1 MEHAQTGIQLAQS
14 GRRAEALEL
23 LRRAAQHPTT
33 AANPEVWLWLAHLTP
48 DMQEYR
54 HCVTQAL
61 LLSPTHPIAGQM
73 QHALQPV
80 PYQPYPPPMTDSA
93 PIPILEPIPI
103 AQAQPIP
110 NRRRRRLRL
119 MVLII
124 LSMAGLAAALIIRQA
139 ADERQKASI
148 PTIRTLSITTNDH
161 TFRVDVPQSWL
172 VADRDDPVWQNTR
185 QAINARWPELTV
197 WDTIAVDVT
206 AITVEVTGAVQPPLT
221 VIETDLTAIA
231 RDQNNPLRLQWIR
244 VASVSDTACAGMRVY
259 AEEQESQLQRTLQ
272 NNIVGT
278 EVRET
283 NPDYC
288 IFVVHYRGQSPLS
301 QETEDIFVLHIPID
315 ATTLAEWHLTVRD
328 KAYPS
333 YRVTIERVLSSIQVV
348 E

>member
-14 GRRAEALEL
+14 GHRAEALEM
-23 LRRAAQHPTT
+23 LRRAVQHPTT

-61 LLSPTHPIAGQM
+61 LLSPTHPIASQM
-73 QHALQPV
+73 QHTLQSAV
-80 PYQPYPPPMTDSA
+80 PYQPYPPMTDSA
-93 PIPILEPIPI
+93 PIPILEPIP
-103 AQAQPIP
+103 QAQPIP
-110 NRRRRRLRL
+110 NRRRKRLRL

-148 PTIRTLSITTNDH
+148 PTTRTLSITANDH

-172 VADRDDPVWQNTR
+172 VADRNDPAWQNTR
-185 QAINARWPELTV
+185 QAIDERWPELTV

-206 AITVEVTGAVQPPLT
+206 AITVEATGAVQPPLT
-221 VIETDLTAIA
+221 VIETDLGAIA

-244 VASVSDTACAGMRVY
+244 VASVTDTTCDGMREY
-259 AEEQESQLQRTLQ
+259 ADVQASQLQRTLQ

-283 NPDYC
+283 YPDYC
-288 IFVVHYRGQSPLS
+288 VFVVHYRGQSPLS
-301 QETEDIFVLHIPID
+301 QEMEDIVVLHIPLD

-328 KAYPS
+328 EAYEAYLS
-333 YRVTIERVLSSIQVV
+333 TIESVLNSLAAN
-348 E
+348 